1 MSELNRVLSE
11 IGFKAQF
18 KPFVIETAS
27 AAETLKEAFE
37 MVEGELELPP
47 FKPPKDPIVIQLGDS
62 KAKPGA
68 EAGDAVII
76 GEPSHE

>member
-18 KPFVIETAS
+18 KPFIPETAS
-27 AAETLKEAFE
+27 AAETVKEAFE
-37 MVEGELELPP
+37 MVEQELELPAY
-47 FKPPKDPIVIQLGDS
+47 KPPKDPIVIQLGS
-62 KAKPGA
+62 SEAKRGA
-68 EAGDAVII
+68 ESGDAVII